1 MLTQKR
7 LHTVLHYD
15 PGTGIFTW
23 RRGKRKGKVAG
34 VAHDARGT
42 LKVQIDN
49 KRHFLHRLAW
59 LWMTGTMSR
68 WRIEHING
76 DHSDN
81 RWRNLREGDRLQ
93 NADHR
98 APVPIATDVQ
108 GIWQIGD
115 HYEVLIATD
124 TVTQNL
130 GSFATLEEAR
140 EALSNAIST
149 ARDRQRSRLRT
160 AA

>member
-7 LHTVLHYD
+7 LHAVLNYN
-15 PGTGIFTW
+15 PETGIFTW
-23 RRGKRKGKVAG
+23 RRGKRKGKIAG
-34 VAHDARGT
+34 VAHDAHGT

-76 DHSDN
+76 DHGEN
-81 RWRNLREGDRLQ
+81 RWCNLRAGDRLQ
-93 NADHR
+93 NADDR
-98 APVPIATDVQ
+98 APMPVPTGVQ

-115 HYEVLIATD
+115 RYEVLIATD

-140 EALSNAIST
+140 EALLNAIST
-149 ARDRQRSRLRT
+149 ARDRQRSRLS
-160 AA
+160 AAA